1 MNKHSRP
8 VPSERPLAISSPVE
22 GASRVIPMSGP
33 TRNRVLDLLPESER
47 SQLEHHLSDVS
58 FSSGEIVHQAGRPI
72 TQVYFPTTAVFSNI
86 TIMHDGTAVEVTTIG
101 REGLTGALYTFLAS
115 EKEKNQTIAQIAG
128 DSKSLPIDKF
138 EQSIAGDTVLGSLA
152 KNYARSCVAMMSQ
165 SIACNR
171 LHTLIERCA
180 RWLLMTHDRVG
191 AGEFSLTQEF
201 LAMMLGVHRPAVS
214 IAAGTLQQA
223 GFIRYR
229 RGHVVVTDR
238 AGLETA
244 ACECYG
250 TASGL
255 LNGGSGDGAVK
266 HAHAPQ

>member
-1 MNKHSRP
+1 M
-8 VPSERPLAISSPVE
+8 
-22 GASRVIPMSGP
+22 IPNSGP
-33 TRNRVLDLLPESER
+33 THNRILDLLPENER
-47 SQLEHHLSDVS
+47 RQLEVSLTDVS
-58 FSSGEIVHQAGRPI
+58 FVSGEVVHRVGDPAN
-72 TQVYFPTTAVFSNI
+72 QVYFPTTAVFSII
-86 TIMHDGTAVEVTTIG
+86 TIMHDGTGVEVTTIG
-101 REGLTGALYTFLAS
+101 REGLSGSLSVLLDYSHENT
-115 EKEKNQTIAQIAG
+115 QTIAQIPG
-128 DSKSLPIDKF
+128 DAKCIPKEKFAQYIQGNTALARLTKS
-138 EQSIAGDTVLGSLA
+138 
-152 KNYARSCVAMMSQ
+152 YARSMVALMSQ

-191 AGEFSLTQEF
+191 SGEFALTQEF

-229 RGHVVVTDR
+229 RGRVTVTDR

-244 ACECYG
+244 ACECYT

-255 LNGGSGDGAVK
+255 LNGLGEGKSHGGPSQKQAAK
-266 HAHAPQ
+266 LK